1 MSVNSNP
8 KDHGKTKKKKKKKK
22 ERKNDENKRETN
34 VILEG
39 ERERWQKKSGF
50 GVIGEAMV
58 ITDLRPT
65 MVADSPISAQT
76 MRRGAQLRS
85 EKGVEVCVLSEL

>member
-1 MSVNSNP
+1 M
-8 KDHGKTKKKKKKKK
+8 
-22 ERKNDENKRETN
+22 
-34 VILEG
+34 ILEG
-39 ERERWQKKSGF
+39 ERERWQRKSGF

-76 MRRGAQLRS
+76 MRRGA
-85 EKGVEVCVLSEL
+85 